1 MFFRQKSITIV
12 ASEKIGKNAW
22 CLFWARMFPEGNYI
36 GICRVPHH
44 SPTIPYSPT
53 VPVLCFSILS
63 VGFYLL
69 STFFFSGTPDL
80 LASPQTSCGV
90 CFCSWR
96 IHFSPRTSAKH
107 SRHLRSWCEVLILI
121 FFFRLLLSNCL
132 NWKIHCDDHS
142 LLSFTFLFVWI
153 SQ

>member
-1 MFFRQKSITIV
+1 MFFRQKSVTIV
-12 ASEKIGKNAW
+12 ASEKIGKNAC

-44 SPTIPYSPT
+44 SRTIPYSPT

-69 STFFFSGTPDL
+69 STVFFSGTPDL

-90 CFCSWR
+90 CFCSSRVHFSTRTLASPQTSSGVCFCSSR

-107 SRHLRSWCEVLILI
+107 SRHLRSCGGEM
-121 FFFRLLLSNCL
+121 NA
-132 NWKIHCDDHS
+132 
-142 LLSFTFLFVWI
+142 
-153 SQ
+153 